1 MSVRTIDISAN
12 SFSGV
17 SGKTYIV
24 YPSLSTE
31 RFRVFETMQL
41 ELEYKT
47 SVSGLRVELDRI
59 YKAVNDV
66 KFADAAV
73 MLNNILNGAARIEAG
88 EPHPILLMCALF
100 ICPETEQQGR
110 WSEAEA
116 REKIDDWAD
125 IDISFFLGCARRLF
139 RRFIPDSGTDSLNTS
154 ETEAVGDDRGR

>member
-1 MSVRTIDISAN
+1 
-12 SFSGV
+12 
-17 SGKTYIV
+17 
-24 YPSLSTE
+24 
-31 RFRVFETMQL
+31 MQL

-47 SVSGLRVELDRI
+47 SVSGMRAELEQI
-59 YKAVNDV
+59 YRAVNDV

-73 MLNNILNGAARIEAG
+73 MLNNMLNGASRIDAG

-125 IDISFFLGCARRLF
+125 IDIAFFLACVRRLH
-139 RRFIPDSGTDSLNTS
+139 RRFMPDLDTDSPNIS
-154 ETEAVGDDRGR
+154 AAETGVDDQSR